1 MGNNVFAVLTKK
13 YDFAIRQKFTFCGS
27 GEKCDFEIFVKK
39 YILTLMQKMCF
50 GNFLEKKKFM
60 VLAENVVFLF

>member
-1 MGNNVFAVLTKK
+1 MGNNVFAVLTRK

-39 YILTLMQKMCF
+39 IYFDIY
-50 GNFLEKKKFM
+50 
-60 VLAENVVFLF
+60 AENVFWQFFGEKKIYGFG